1 MVDQIEECIEQTG
14 ETGFHFVDEAA
25 PPRLLR
31 DFALEVLRRKL
42 NISFWGNIRFEKSF
56 TPGLCTLLA
65 KAGLI
70 MVTGGLE
77 VAEERLL
84 KLMNKGVSLPQVI
97 QTTRAFR
104 ENGILVHAYLMYG
117 FPTQTDQETVNSME
131 MVRQLFEAE
140 LLDSAFW
147 HRFVLT
153 KHSGVHLNPEGFNIE
168 MDPPQNNIFAFND
181 IEHEDPTGGNHDAFD
196 EALPHALALWA
207 RGEALNVPV
216 NQYLEGYFPTP
227 TVDPNFVRS
236 ELTKTKKRQWRDN
249 NVVLWFSAEPIVLEY
264 GILIGNGSGALELE
278 MPSHF
283 AHWLAEEMQLWT
295 VDEYMTIS
303 DVRKRFPGQSEMF
316 GELME
321 VLLEVGV
328 ILI

>member
-1 MVDQIEECIEQTG
+1 MVDQIEECIVQTG

-25 PPRLLR
+25 PPKLLR
-31 DFALEVLRRKL
+31 DFALEVLRRNL

-56 TPGLCTLLA
+56 TPDLCRLLA

-131 MVRQLFEAE
+131 MVRQLFESE

-153 KHSGVHLNPEGFNIE
+153 KHSVCMRIRRVQYRLDQRGKY
-168 MDPPQNNIFAFND
+168 FAFND
-181 IEHEDPTGGNHDAFD
+181 IEHETHWWNHDAFD
-196 EALPHALALWA
+196 EVFHILSLCG
-207 RGEALNVPV
+207 RGERP
-216 NQYLEGYFPTP
+216 
-227 TVDPNFVRS
+227 
-236 ELTKTKKRQWRDN
+236 
-249 NVVLWFSAEPIVLEY
+249 
-264 GILIGNGSGALELE
+264 
-278 MPSHF
+278 
-283 AHWLAEEMQLWT
+283 
-295 VDEYMTIS
+295 
-303 DVRKRFPGQSEMF
+303 
-316 GELME
+316 
-321 VLLEVGV
+321 
-328 ILI
+328 

>member
-1 MVDQIEECIEQTG
+1 
-14 ETGFHFVDEAA
+14 
-25 PPRLLR
+25 
-31 DFALEVLRRKL
+31 
-42 NISFWGNIRFEKSF
+42 
-56 TPGLCTLLA
+56 
-65 KAGLI
+65 
-70 MVTGGLE
+70 E

-153 KHSGVHLNPEGFNIE
+153 KHSGVHANPSGFNIE
-168 MDPPQNNIFAFND
+168 MNPPQNNIFAFND
-181 IEHEDPTGGNHDAFD
+181 IEHKDPLGGNHDAFD
-196 EALPHALALWA
+196 DALPHALALWA

-216 NQYLEGYFPTP
+216 NDYLETSLPVP
-227 TVDPNFVRS
+227 TVDPDFVRG

-249 NVVLWFSAEPIVLEY
+249 HLVLWFSAEPIVLEY
-264 GILIGNGSGALELE
+264 GILLGNGTRAVELE
-278 MPSHF
+278 MPSHL
-283 AHWLAEEMQLWT
+283 AHWLAEEMQLWS
-295 VDEYMTIS
+295 VDEHTTIS
-303 DVRKRFPGQSEMF
+303 NVRKRFP
-316 GELME
+316 
-321 VLLEVGV
+321 
-328 ILI
+328 